1 MVLFDVLLLVG
12 VDRLVVG
19 PVAFLAAESLVV
31 GPGGTKGLLTP
42 SFCSFPVPLAFS
54 FVPCPGTDFP
64 CED

>member
-19 PVAFLAAESLVV
+19 PIAFLVADSLVI
-31 GPGGTKGLLTP
+31 GPGDTKGLLTP

-54 FVPCPGTDFP
+54 FVPCSSTAFP
-64 CED
+64 IED